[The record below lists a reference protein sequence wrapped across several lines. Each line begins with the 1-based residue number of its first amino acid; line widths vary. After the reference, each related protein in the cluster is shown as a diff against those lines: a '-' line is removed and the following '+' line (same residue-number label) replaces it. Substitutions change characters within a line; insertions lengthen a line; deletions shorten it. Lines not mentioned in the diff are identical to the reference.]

1 MITPH
6 FEVSQD
12 ADFVTI
18 RIRVP
23 HVHME
28 DGEFYVQAHE
38 FKFHLRPYFLRLT
51 FRQLLTE
58 DGREAA
64 TYDASAG
71 VLSVRVPKA
80 TPGEHFDDLGMLSEL
95 LRKPDRSAA
104 PKRGPLIEVMSSTT
118 AEGAEADEDDDAC
131 EDDEDDDADIDEA
144 IAADCEVDQE
154 LPSADALLGRV
165 RYGFNDAYS
174 AVFVGLEDE
183 GVLQLKD
190 PEHATPQERRAA
202 RLQAEDEAFDPD
214 HYIADLMDD
223 DQVANPNPNPNP
235 TLNPNPNPNLSP

>member
-1 MITPH
+1 
-6 FEVSQD
+6 
-12 ADFVTI
+12 
-18 RIRVP
+18 
-23 HVHME
+23 
-28 DGEFYVQAHE
+28 
-38 FKFHLRPYFLRLT
+38 
-51 FRQLLTE
+51 
-58 DGREAA
+58 
-64 TYDASAG
+64 
-71 VLSVRVPKA
+71 
-80 TPGEHFDDLGMLSEL
+80 
-95 LRKPDRSAA
+95 
-104 PKRGPLIEVMSSTT
+104 MSSTT

-223 DQVANPNPNPNP
+223 DQVQAALRHAPW
-235 TLNPNPNPNLSP
+235 